1 MVKIEWIITDDLS
14 NISLNEFN
22 NEWNG
27 IISGYFELV
36 INQVKVGFCPNRKI
50 CEEEEGMED
59 ILYWLNHLLDG
70 VNMIKKGVEYE
81 IILLTMNLYKMNMKL
96 GENMEIYFINKKT
109 NEIKWNEEVELQ
121 EFENELY
128 ESTRKFLQVVK
139 ETNPELL
146 KSKWM
151 RRLIS
156 VDLY

>member
-1 MVKIEWIITDDLS
+1 
-14 NISLNEFN
+14 
-22 NEWNG
+22 
-27 IISGYFELV
+27 
-36 INQVKVGFCPNRKI
+36 
-50 CEEEEGMED
+50 
-59 ILYWLNHLLDG
+59 
-70 VNMIKKGVEYE
+70 MIKKGVEYE

-128 ESTRKFLQVVK
+128 KSTRKFLQVVK